1 MSTIRKFGSK
11 DVLKNIVAS
20 VLEDLGFK
28 VEVEKEIPLKTGEYI
43 RGVYRK
49 NIVVDILGRKYI
61 EDTILTVYVSCYNR
75 TEPVRAYEI
84 KEEYEKIIRNMD
96 LIPHIRVFVANSFL
110 EDAKMEAT
118 KYGFVIIE
126 IGELVTESNAEK
138 AYQKVYEKFNKL
150 FAGVTPKWMQDLAEK
165 VKKTAEE
172 IKKIGEELEK
182 AVGAYKF

>member
-11 DVLKNIVAS
+11 DMLKNVVAS

-49 NIVVDILGRKYI
+49 NIVVDILGRKHI

-75 TEPVRAYEI
+75 TEPVGVYEI

-110 EDAKMEAT
+110 ENAKMEAT
-118 KYGFVIIE
+118 KYGFVVIE

-138 AYQKVYEKFNKL
+138 VYQKVYEKFNKL

-165 VKKTAEE
+165 VKKTDEE

-182 AVGAYKF
+182 AVGEYKF